1 MVLVACV
8 ELDEVRV
15 AQGLVDF
22 DLSLDLL
29 GDAFGLQGFLGH
41 EFERRNKPRI
51 LMPVLDFVSH
61 LII

>member
-1 MVLVACV
+1 M
-8 ELDEVRV
+8 

-41 EFERRNKPRI
+41 EFQRRNKPRI